1 MSFSASA
8 LIDWDWH
15 NALQDFSG
23 NDNVVSYYIFKELG
37 DGDGYDDD
45 QVALSLTEIS
55 QIRLTFKQL
64 SNITGTSFVETS
76 DYESANVNVYSVS
89 KYDDPTT
96 GGQASKED
104 GWYDVTWKNDGSS
117 LMTDDETQT
126 LVHEIG
132 HIAGLDHPN
141 DNGWESGWD
150 QTLSTMSYFEGD
162 FMPITYTELD
172 IEALQMMFNT
182 APVASKV
189 TDFYDGSGGADE
201 LKGTIRPDQI
211 IGHGG
216 GDDLRGV
223 RGSDT
228 MLGMQGDDIVR
239 GGNGRDVLSGGA
251 GSDEIYGGFGLNTF
265 NDEKDGSVD
274 EIYFKSDQFA
284 YNYIYDKAGNNP
296 SGAKADKIEKLDSID
311 EIYVQGVATNQLSFS
326 SVNHTNGLGSL
337 DGIGIYVSGYLEAVY
352 TGGDLSAAQL
362 RSMTVGVDA

>member
-37 DGDGYDDD
+37 DGDEYDDN

-55 QIRLTFKQL
+55 QIRLTFRQL

-89 KYDDPTT
+89 GYDDPTT
-96 GGQASKED
+96 GGEASMQD
-104 GWYDVTWKNDGSS
+104 SWYDVTWKNDGSS
-117 LMTDDETQT
+117 LMTDEETQT

-141 DNGWESGWD
+141 GNGYESGWD
-150 QTLSTMSYFEGD
+150 QTISVMSYFEGD
-162 FMPITYTELD
+162 FMPITFSELD
-172 IEALQMMFNT
+172 IEALQTMFST
-182 APVASKV
+182 EPRSSLV
-189 TDFYDGSGGADE
+189 TDFYDGSSAVDS
-201 LKGTIRPDQI
+201 LKGTTRPDQI
-211 IGHGG
+211 IGFR
-216 GDDLRGV
+216 GDDSLVGV

-228 MLGMQGDDIVR
+228 VFGMQGDDIVR

-251 GSDEIYGGFGLNTF
+251 GSDEVYGGFGLNTF
-265 NDEKDGSVD
+265 NDEKDGSLD

-296 SGAKADKIEKLDSID
+296 SGAKADRIEKLDSID
-311 EIYVQGVATNQLSFS
+311 EIYVQGAATSQLSFS

>member
-8 LIDWDWH
+8 LIDLDWH
-15 NALQDFSG
+15 DALQDFSG
-23 NDNVVSYYIFKELG
+23 SDNVVSYYIFKELG
-37 DGDGYDDD
+37 DGDGYDAD

-55 QIRLTFKQL
+55 QIRLTFRQL
-64 SNITGTSFVETS
+64 SNITGTSFIETS

-89 KYDDPTT
+89 GYDDPTQT
-96 GGQASKED
+96 GEAEMQDS
-104 GWYDVTWKNDGSS
+104 WYDVTWKNDGSS

-126 LVHEIG
+126 VVHEIG

-141 DNGWESGWD
+141 GNGAEPGWD
-150 QTLSTMSYFEGD
+150 QTISVMSYLEGD
-162 FMPITYTELD
+162 FMPITFTELD
-172 IEALQMMFNT
+172 IEALQDMFNT

-189 TDFYDGSGGADE
+189 TDFYDGSGGADS
-201 LKGTIRPDQI
+201 LKGTILPDQI

-251 GSDEIYGGFGLNTF
+251 GSDEVFGGFGLNTF
-265 NDEKDGSVD
+265 KDEKDGSVD
-274 EIYFKSDQFA
+274 QIYFKSDQFA

-296 SGAKADKIEKLDSID
+296 SGSKADKIEKLDSID
-311 EIYVQGVATNQLSFS
+311 EIYVQGAATNQLSFS

>member
-8 LIDWDWH
+8 LIDLEWH

-23 NDNVVSYYIFKELG
+23 NDNVVEYYIFKQVG
-37 DGDGYDDD
+37 DGGGYDDN
-45 QVALSLTEIS
+45 QVALSNTEIA
-55 QIRLTFKQL
+55 QIRLTFRQL
-64 SNITGTSFVETS
+64 ANITGTSFVETS
-76 DYESANVNVYSVS
+76 DYENAPLNVYSVS
-89 KYDDPTT
+89 GYDDPDLL
-96 GGQASKED
+96 GEASMED
-104 GWYDVTWKNDGSS
+104 DWFDITWKNLGGSD
-117 LMTDDETQT
+117 MTDEETQT
-126 LVHEIG
+126 IVHEIG
-132 HIAGLDHPN
+132 HAVGLDHPN
-141 DNGWESGWD
+141 GNGEEPGWD
-150 QTLSTMSYFEGD
+150 QTISVMSYFEGD

-172 IEALQMMFNT
+172 IEALQTMFST
-182 APVASKV
+182 EPRSALV
-189 TDFYDGSGGADE
+189 TDFYDGSAGVDN
-201 LKGTIRPDQI
+201 LRGTTRPDQI
-211 IGHGG
+211 VGFGG
-216 GDDLRGV
+216 NDDLRGV

-239 GGNGRDVLSGGA
+239 GGNGRDVLSGGG

-274 EIYFKSDQFA
+274 EIYFKSDQLA

-311 EIYVQGVATNQLSFS
+311 EIYVQGAATNQLSFS

-337 DGIGIYVSGYLEAVY
+337 NGIGIYVSGFLEAVY